1 MESETPLDRAH
12 AVMEAQEMAAQEME
26 AQESDAARLRFYE
39 TLAVAEV
46 FLLLEAAAEG
56 DNVVPQAF
64 EVEGQAFVL
73 VFDTERRLSTFAG
86 AAADYVA
93 LSGRALADMLAD
105 QGLGLALNLDV
116 APSATLLPPEAMI
129 WLSQTL
135 SEAPEEVEAQ
145 AREFHPP
152 TGLPEAFLEALDARL
167 AASEGLA
174 DHAYLVGVTYETGA
188 RGHLLGIVGAVPGAE
203 DALARSVS
211 EVLRFSGLEAA
222 MLDVGFFRADDPAAP
237 RLALVGLRFDLP
249 KIDRNAAPGAAPGL
263 DPDRPPK
270 LR

>member
-1 MESETPLDRAH
+1 MENETPLDRAH
-12 AVMEAQEMAAQEME
+12 AAMETEQ
-26 AQESDAARLRFYE
+26 SDTARLRFYE
-39 TLAVAEV
+39 TLSAAEL
-46 FLLLEAAAEG
+46 FLLLEGEADG

-73 VFDTERRLSTFAG
+73 VFDTERRLSSFAG

-93 LSGRALADMLAD
+93 LSGRALADMLAE
-105 QGLGLALNLDV
+105 QSLGMGFNLEV
-116 APSATLLPPEAMI
+116 APSAMRLPPDAMI

-135 SEAPEEVEAQ
+135 ADAPEEIEAQ

-152 TGLPEAFLEALDARL
+152 KGLPEAFLEALDARL

-174 DHAYLVGVTYETGA
+174 ERAYLVGVTYDTGA
-188 RGHLLGIVGAVPGAE
+188 QGHLLGFVGAVPGAE

-222 MLDVGFFRADDPAAP
+222 MLDVGFFRADDPTAS
-237 RLALVGLRFDLP
+237 RLGLVGLSFDLP
-249 KIDRNAAPGAAPGL
+249 KLDLNKVPGAAPGM
-263 DPDRPPK
+263 DPDTPPK

>member
-12 AVMEAQEMAAQEME
+12 AAMEAEGT
-26 AQESDAARLRFYE
+26 DAARLRFYD
-39 TLAVAEV
+39 TLATAEL
-46 FLLLEAAAEG
+46 FLLLEAEAEG

-64 EVEGQAFVL
+64 EVEGQVFVL

-93 LSGRALADMLAD
+93 LSGRALADMLAE
-105 QGLGLALNLDV
+105 QALGLALNPEV
-116 APSATLLPPEAMI
+116 APSAMLLPSGAMT

-135 SEAPEEVEAQ
+135 SEAPEEVEVQ

-152 TGLPEAFLEALDARL
+152 KGLPEAFLEALDARL

-174 DHAYLVGVTYETGA
+174 DQAYLVGVTYETGA
-188 RGHLLGIVGAVPGAE
+188 RAHLLGFLGAVPGAE

-222 MLDVGFFRADDPAAP
+222 MLDVGFFSASDPAAH
-237 RLALVGLRFDLP
+237 RMALVGLRFDLP
-249 KIDRNAAPGAAPGL
+249 SVDLDTMPGAAPGM